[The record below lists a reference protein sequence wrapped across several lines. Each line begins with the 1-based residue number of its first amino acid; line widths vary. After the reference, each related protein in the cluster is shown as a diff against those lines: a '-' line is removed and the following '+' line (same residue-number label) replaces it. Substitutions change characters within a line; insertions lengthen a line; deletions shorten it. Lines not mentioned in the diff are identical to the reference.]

1 MSALVRRKAFSAG
14 RSEAPPFSS
23 TKSTLA
29 EAISPRG
36 LPGPQT
42 DFRHLRRDL
51 RGDPRKH
58 PPHPFS
64 KGRRCGE
71 VALVFLHFITSFSSL
86 PSYLIS
92 PSAFLEPETGQAQ
105 KGRPRI
111 SPRAA

>member
-14 RSEAPPFSS
+14 RSETPPFSS

-29 EAISPRG
+29 DAISPRG
-36 LPGPQT
+36 FPV
-42 DFRHLRRDL
+42 
-51 RGDPRKH
+51 RKRISVTSAAICAGTRESTR
-58 PPHPFS
+58 PHPFP
-64 KGRRCGE
+64 KGRRRGE
-71 VALVFLHFITSFSSL
+71 VAFVFLHFITSFSSL